1 MASNNRMEKILRMKK
16 RAELAAGKRTCSLVL
31 KNCKIINVF
40 NGKIIESNLAIDNGK
55 IIGIGNYEG
64 DTVIDLNWKYVAPGL
79 IDAHMHM
86 ESTLVTPDQMARII
100 VPRGTT
106 TVIADPHE
114 IANVSGIAGIQYMI
128 DSVDDAQLNG
138 FFMLPSCV
146 PATPF
151 ENSGYRLD
159 KDALSV
165 LQNHPMVLGLG
176 EVMDYPSVIEG
187 QTDILEKLEM
197 ADRMIVDGHGPN
209 LSGKQLN
216 AYMING
222 IRTDHECTTIE
233 EMEERIGLGMYVAI
247 REGTAAKNLD
257 TLIKGVNNHTKYQC
271 MFCTDDKHPEDI
283 LSNGHID
290 YNVRRAI
297 ALGTDPITAIQI
309 ATINPARCYNLRDI
323 GAIAPGYDADLIVFD
338 NFENF
343 EILEVYKKGYLVAK
357 NKMALFETQK
367 IASEHVQGTVKISP
381 IRPEQLKLSLESD
394 VAHVIR
400 ISSGSIVTEHVVR
413 RIYVD
418 ANGYFETNKH
428 LDISKIAVIERH
440 GKTKNIGIGLVENFH
455 IKNGAIATTIAHD
468 SHNIIVIGDN
478 DDDMALAVNEIVRL
492 QGGITIAS
500 RGEIKGSLA
509 LPIAG
514 LMSTESMEYVS
525 ENLSVLRKIAAQ
537 TLSIPSSLEPF
548 MTLSFL
554 ALPVIPEL
562 KITDRGY
569 FDVTQFSFIN
579 VSEKP

>member
-1 MASNNRMEKILRMKK
+1 MSSNNNLEKILRMKK

-40 NGKIIESNLAIDNGK
+40 SGKIIESNLAIDNGK

-128 DSVDDAQLNG
+128 DSIDDAQLNG

-187 QTDILEKLEM
+187 KIDILEKLEM
-197 ADRMIVDGHGPN
+197 ADRMIVDGHGPA

-257 TLIKGVNNHTKYQC
+257 SLIKGVNNHTKFQC

-297 ALGTDPITAIQI
+297 ALGTDPITAIQM

-338 NFENF
+338 NFEKF

-357 NKMALFETQK
+357 NKQALFKTKK
-367 IASEHVQGTVKISP
+367 IASDHVQGTVKIAP
-381 IRPEQLKLSLESD
+381 IRPDQLKLPLESD

-400 ISSGSIVTEHVVR
+400 ISPGSIVTEHVIR
-413 RIYVD
+413 RIYLD
-418 ANGYFETNKH
+418 DEGYFESNRH

-455 IKNGAIATTIAHD
+455 IKNGAIATTISHD

-478 DDDMALAVNEIVRL
+478 DNDMAIAVNEIVRL

-500 RGEIKGSLA
+500 GGEIKGVLP

-514 LMSTESMEYVS
+514 LMSTESMESVS
-525 ENLSVLRKIAAQ
+525 ENLSKLRKIAID
-537 TLSIPSSLEPF
+537 TLSIPSSVEPF

-562 KITDRGY
+562 KITDSGY
-569 FDVTQFSFIN
+569 FDVTNFSFIS
-579 VSEKP
+579 VSEK

>member
-1 MASNNRMEKILRMKK
+1 MSSSNNLEKILRMKK

-40 NGKIIESNLAIDNGK
+40 SGKIIESNLAIDNGK

-64 DTVIDLNWKYVAPGL
+64 DTVVDLNWKYVAPGL

-128 DSVDDAQLNG
+128 DSIDDAQLNG

-159 KDALSV
+159 KDALST

-176 EVMDYPSVIEG
+176 EVMDYPSVIDG
-187 QTDILEKLEM
+187 KIDILEKLEM
-197 ADRMIVDGHGPN
+197 ADRMIVDGHGPA

-257 TLIKGVNNHTKYQC
+257 SLIKGVNNHTKFQC

-297 ALGTDPITAIQI
+297 ALGTDPITAIQM

-338 NFENF
+338 NFEKF

-357 NKMALFETQK
+357 NKEALFKTKK

-381 IRPEQLKLSLESD
+381 IRPDQLKLPLESD

-400 ISSGSIVTEHVVR
+400 ISPGSIVTEHVIR
-413 RIYVD
+413 RIYLD
-418 ANGYFETNKH
+418 AEGYFESNRH

-455 IKNGAIATTIAHD
+455 IKNGAIATTISHD

-478 DDDMALAVNEIVRL
+478 DNDMAIAVNEIVRL

-500 RGEIKGSLA
+500 GGEIKGLLP

-514 LMSTESMEYVS
+514 LMSTESMESVS
-525 ENLSVLRKIAAQ
+525 ENLSKLRDIAIE
-537 TLSIPSSLEPF
+537 TLSIPSTVEPF

-562 KITDRGY
+562 KITDNGY
-569 FDVTQFSFIN
+569 FDVSNFSFIS
-579 VSEKP
+579 VSEK